1 MDNKFYQ
8 TQGPNGFYG
17 PNSSGL
23 NDNPGANQLRNNSN
37 FDRRKQTSQPHMM
50 PSIIPAEGDNLTHS
64 THTHRSEDGSLSPN
78 YVNRYSIG
86 KGAKKVR
93 TRIPHRISGNN
104 NDL

>member
-1 MDNKFYQ
+1 
-8 TQGPNGFYG
+8 
-17 PNSSGL
+17 
-23 NDNPGANQLRNNSN
+23 
-37 FDRRKQTSQPHMM
+37 MM

-104 NDL
+104 NDLQRLSSGVIGIQAVTALGSQTTVNNLAQIPRDDKDPHLIKI

>member
-1 MDNKFYQ
+1 M
-8 TQGPNGFYG
+8 P
-17 PNSSGL
+17 
-23 NDNPGANQLRNNSN
+23 RNNIN
-37 FDRRKQTSQPHMM
+37 IDRRKQNSQPHMM

-64 THTHRSEDGSLSPN
+64 NLTHRSEDGSLSPN

-93 TRIPHRISGNN
+93 ARIPQRTSGNN